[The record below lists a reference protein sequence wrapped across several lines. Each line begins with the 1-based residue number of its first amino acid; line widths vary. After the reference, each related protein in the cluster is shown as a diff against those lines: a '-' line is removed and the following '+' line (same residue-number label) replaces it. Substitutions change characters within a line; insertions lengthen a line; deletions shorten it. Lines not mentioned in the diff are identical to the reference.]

1 MQYDENENKTE
12 NLQTNN
18 KTYKKFKVLLPF
30 VLVFVMLFSTIA
42 LSIDNRNSNGQ
53 LNADGYTLGSHEG
66 MAGGLGENYTHS
78 SLFAS
83 MIFSKSKGAGTA
95 DDVNLTI
102 GEILNTNAMVEENDP
117 SNVIQYG
124 QIPVGD
130 NSYNGGQG
138 VQDPGAQR
146 LVALLRTYYTYG
158 YLVQV
163 DRSSSTMNFATD
175 TLDSLFGNK
184 GIYGKTQ
191 NAIMSTTSVG
201 TFLYGIG
208 ISIVDTLFKAVQTFN
223 PIAMLG
229 FAKEMALTGNT
240 VTSKAVGWLNDS
252 ISNMLS
258 IIGLDLSFLNALRNL
273 WIIVFLMI
281 SFSVIGFL
289 VWRNKLTAD
298 NRGAIGKGRIMFTK
312 LLVMI
317 LSIPLMWYSALVIDE
332 LADGF
337 RDNSKLAVN
346 ESVNSVILD
355 TLDFASKTNMQ
366 LPLESLEVEGEG
378 NDLII
383 KGAKPTNEFMDNIQS
398 NIGGGSSDPIE
409 TIEGFNSKQLVNVS
423 DYIGAISSEP
433 ETSDIAARDNSIYQF
448 DGKSFY
454 IGGYSKEAAY
464 PYTGHANTN
473 DSGQIVYNSNEPVYF
488 MSENPSVKQEFI
500 QKMGVNELITKSTAF
515 KQVYFGI
522 TDVPLEGEGDEEQ
535 AQTVFGKVSK
545 SIMNTITE
553 NPKDYRIINDSYK
566 LSSLNPTV
574 LNRVAWNRPETY
586 IYGVIPAGSTSKQH
600 KDISNF
606 VHNSGSF
613 QRNNPFN
620 AKPFI
625 DVDGEIEL
633 NSQGSGFEA
642 YKDAINKGATENHK
656 VGPYKV
662 SGNTIENVQKI
673 MSGEEDIDGGSV
685 EMNEEEFP
693 KAVAN
698 MNRNSL
704 YVAMANKYSG
714 ISQRNGYAP
723 TLSTQSV
730 TFLLQTTYNGK
741 GTFKYRGYDTI
752 ASDAGSTKN
761 KGMNGIAFYRYVIP
775 HSSKMDLVTKT
786 MSMGLK
792 WIVTGIASI
801 LAAWY
806 LVRSPLVPAIL
817 NQFGMIF
824 KGFLKGDIVAVL
836 GFALYYGAMKFAF
849 ALAYILIGLVSG
861 ISSMITNLF
870 DTIITNNLTEGFLS
884 GVIAGTDAVGNIPFA
899 GDALHGFIS
908 SSSMLLGVILAI
920 FVLVILTWPF
930 FEMPNRR
937 GKVRKYSLME
947 TAIAFLFIYADEVYK
962 NLEHKYSVALN
973 GKGSGSTFKQAKQ
986 SNGMKALNQRKV
998 AGDRM
1003 KKGRNVIAT
1012 GAFMAATGGAGT
1024 AAALKATKAT
1034 KAMGA
1039 LKGIGGTVKSQ
1050 GLRKGATEAMKLAGN
1065 NLSGGAKKALNAY
1078 KPGGAPKNAS
1088 GEEIGFN
1095 DYAAMSYNN
1104 AGLDDPDSSF
1114 KKDKKSV
1121 KDNER
1126 ENPELQD
1133 GTKKDSNAE
1142 QQNIEN
1148 SEIKNANVEQ
1158 QDTEKSDVD
1167 KQETE
1172 QQDTQQQ
1179 DTEQQDVE
1187 KEDDDKALDNVNMG
1201 IHANE
1206 IETDKLRVKD
1216 QDVENADTDMSNIED
1231 EDVEKSEIEDG
1242 EVHNQDTEQQ
1252 DLEQSDVENQ
1262 DTEQSDVE
1270 QQDTQQSDVDTQ
1282 ETEQQDNNND
1292 KENDMYVEDMLVEN
1306 QDSENSNVGIQDTE
1320 LSDVQEQHTEKSD
1333 VEQQDTEQSD
1343 VDTQET
1349 GEENESNVGN
1359 LNVNEQ
1365 RVGKQSSEQGII
1377 DNQNVKDQQSD
1388 NQNVKDQQSDN
1399 QNVKEPKE
1407 VQNIKAKELVSDKHG
1422 IKYSNIDEL
1431 KHRNNPEVREKGQRL
1446 MFNEGDPNSTISKS
1460 FRKFDQQLDELSST
1474 IGKHE
1479 SRIENNMKLQQD
1491 LEKKLHSGQI
1501 SREKFNKEYGKLE
1514 KQNGKDADSIK
1525 KLVDRMDKVS
1535 DKQKITVDVGSAIQ
1549 NTSNIPGFD
1558 KFNNS
1563 MDKFID
1569 RVSGDKGAYIKEQRE
1584 RRDRISGATP
1594 MSSSTLNSKSNNVSS
1609 KDNAL
1614 EKAINNLSERLERQQ
1629 SDNQRQIREER
1640 RRHNDTMIQNRRI
1653 QDELRRYNSRNK

>member
-1 MQYDENENKTE
+1 MQYDENENKIE
-12 NLQTNN
+12 SSQTNN

-53 LNADGYTLGSHEG
+53 LNADGYTINSDENTS
-66 MAGGLGENYTHS
+66 GGLGSNYTHS
-78 SLFAS
+78 SLFAN
-83 MIFSKSKGAGTA
+83 MIFSKSKSAGTA
-95 DDVNLTI
+95 DNVNLTI
-102 GEILNTNAMVEENDP
+102 GEILDTGITYVENEGETSYVP
-117 SNVIQYG
+117 YG

-130 NSYNGGQG
+130 NPQAGFKGDNY
-138 VQDPGAQR
+138 QDPGAQR

-163 DRSSSTMNFATD
+163 DRSSSTMNFATE

-298 NRGAIGKGRIMFTK
+298 NKGAIGKGRIMFTK

-337 RDNSKLAVN
+337 RDNSKLAIN

-378 NDLII
+378 NNLMI

-448 DGKSFY
+448 DGKNFFVGSF
-454 IGGYSKEAAY
+454 GEHAAY
-464 PYTGHANTN
+464 PYTGHPNVN
-473 DSGQIVYNSNEPVYF
+473 NSGEITYNKSEPVYF
-488 MSENPSVKQEFI
+488 MSENPSLEQAFI
-500 QKMGVNELITKSTAF
+500 QKMGVNDLITKSTAF

-522 TDVPLEGEGDEEQ
+522 TEASLKGEGDEEQ

-752 ASDAGSTKN
+752 SSDAGSTKN

-775 HSSKMDLVTKT
+775 HSSKMDLVSKT

-884 GVIAGTDAVGNIPFA
+884 GVIAGTDAVGNVPFA

-908 SSSMLLGVILAI
+908 RSSMLLGVILAI

-962 NLEHKYSVALN
+962 NLEHRYSVALN
-973 GKGSGSTFKQAKQ
+973 GKGSGGAFKQAKQ
-986 SNGMKALNQRKV
+986 HSGMRALNQRKV
-998 AGDRM
+998 AGDRL
-1003 KKGRNVIAT
+1003 KKGRNVVAT
-1012 GAFMAATGGAGT
+1012 GAFMAATGGAGA

-1039 LKGIGGTVKSQ
+1039 LKSIGSTVKSQ
-1050 GLRKGATEAMKLAGN
+1050 GLRKGATEAMKLASN

-1126 ENPELQD
+1126 EHPELQD

-1172 QQDTQQQ
+1172 QQNTQQQDTEKSDVNKQ

-1187 KEDDDKALDNVNMG
+1187 KEDDDNALDNVNMG

-1216 QDVENADTDMSNIED
+1216 QDVENANTDMSNID
-1231 EDVEKSEIEDG
+1231 NEDVKKSEIEDG

-1252 DLEQSDVENQ
+1252 DG
-1262 DTEQSDVE
+1262 
-1270 QQDTQQSDVDTQ
+1270 
-1282 ETEQQDNNND
+1282 NND
-1292 KENDMYVEDMLVEN
+1292 RENDMYVEDMLVEN

-1320 LSDVQEQHTEKSD
+1320 LSDVQEQHTDKSD
-1333 VEQQDTEQSD
+1333 VEQQDTQQSD
-1343 VDTQET
+1343 IDTQET

-1377 DNQNVKDQQSD
+1377 DNQNVKDPQSD
-1388 NQNVKDQQSDN
+1388 NQSVKEQQSDN

-1422 IKYSNIDEL
+1422 IKYSDIDEL
-1431 KHRNNPEVREKGQRL
+1431 RHRNNPEVREKGQRL
-1446 MFNEGDPNSTISKS
+1446 MYNEGDPNSTISKS

-1474 IGKHE
+1474 IGKYE
-1479 SRIENNMKLQQD
+1479 SRIENNVKLQQD

-1549 NTSNIPGFD
+1549 NTSHIPGFD

-1594 MSSSTLNSKSNNVSS
+1594 MSKETLSSQSNNVSS

-1653 QDELRRYNSRNK
+1653 QDELRRYNNRNK

>member
-1 MQYDENENKTE
+1 MQYDENENKIE
-12 NLQTNN
+12 SSQTNN

-53 LNADGYTLGSHEG
+53 LNADGYTINSDENTS
-66 MAGGLGENYTHS
+66 GGLGSNYTHS

-83 MIFSKSKGAGTA
+83 MIFSKSKSAGTA

-102 GEILNTNAMVEENDP
+102 GEILDTGITYVENEGETSYVP
-117 SNVIQYG
+117 YG
-124 QIPVGD
+124 QVPVGD
-130 NSYNGGQG
+130 NPQAEFKGDNY
-138 VQDPGAQR
+138 QDPGAQR

-298 NRGAIGKGRIMFTK
+298 NKGAIGKGRIMFTK

-337 RDNSKLAVN
+337 RDNSKLAIN

-378 NDLII
+378 NNLII

-448 DGKSFY
+448 DGKNFFVGSF
-454 IGGYSKEAAY
+454 GEHAAY
-464 PYTGHANTN
+464 PYTGHPNVN
-473 DSGQIVYNSNEPVYF
+473 NSGEITYNKNEPVYF
-488 MSENPSVKQEFI
+488 MSENPSLEQAFI
-500 QKMGVNELITKSTAF
+500 QKMGVNDLITKSTAF

-522 TDVPLEGEGDEEQ
+522 TEASLKGEGDEEQ
-535 AQTVFGKVSK
+535 AQTVFGEVSK

-775 HSSKMDLVTKT
+775 HSSKMDLVSKT

-884 GVIAGTDAVGNIPFA
+884 GVIAGTDAVGNVPFA

-908 SSSMLLGVILAI
+908 RSSMLLGVILAI

-973 GKGSGSTFKQAKQ
+973 GKGSGGTFKQAKQ
-986 SNGMKALNQRKV
+986 YSGMKALNQRKV
-998 AGDRM
+998 AGDRL
-1003 KKGRNVIAT
+1003 KKGRNVVAT

-1039 LKGIGGTVKSQ
+1039 LKGIGSTVKSQ

-1065 NLSGGAKKALNAY
+1065 NLSSGAKKAFNAY

-1104 AGLDDPDSSF
+1104 AGLDDPENSF

-1133 GTKKDSNAE
+1133 GTKKDSNTE

-1179 DTEQQDVE
+1179 DVE
-1187 KEDDDKALDNVNMG
+1187 KEDDDNALDNVNMG

-1216 QDVENADTDMSNIED
+1216 QDVENADTDMSKIED

-1252 DLEQSDVENQ
+1252 DVEQQDTEQSDVENQ
-1262 DTEQSDVE
+1262 D
-1270 QQDTQQSDVDTQ
+1270 
-1282 ETEQQDNNND
+1282 TEQQDNNND

-1388 NQNVKDQQSDN
+1388 NQNVKEQQSDN

-1431 KHRNNPEVREKGQRL
+1431 RHRNNPEVREQGQRL
-1446 MFNEGDPNSTISKS
+1446 MYNEGDPNSTISKS

-1479 SRIENNMKLQQD
+1479 SRIENNVKLQQD

-1594 MSSSTLNSKSNNVSS
+1594 MSNGTLNSKSNNASS

-1653 QDELRRYNSRNK
+1653 QDELRRYNNRNK

>member
-1 MQYDENENKTE
+1 MQYDKNENKIE
-12 NLQTNN
+12 SSQINN

-30 VLVFVMLFSTIA
+30 VLMFVMLFSTIA

-53 LNADGYTLGSHEG
+53 LSADGYTINSDENTS
-66 MAGGLGENYTHS
+66 GGLGSNYTHS

-83 MIFSKSKGAGTA
+83 MIFSKSKSAGTA

-102 GEILNTNAMVEENDP
+102 GEILDTGITYVENEGENSYVP
-117 SNVIQYG
+117 YG

-130 NSYNGGQG
+130 NPQAEFKGDNY
-138 VQDPGAQR
+138 QDPGAQR

-229 FAKEMALTGNT
+229 FAKEMALTDNT

-298 NRGAIGKGRIMFTK
+298 NKGAIGKGRIMFTR

-337 RDNSKLAVN
+337 RDNSKLAIN

-378 NDLII
+378 NNLMI

-398 NIGGGSSDPIE
+398 NIGGSSSDPIE

-423 DYIGAISSEP
+423 DYIGSISSET

-448 DGKSFY
+448 DGKNFFVGSF
-454 IGGYSKEAAY
+454 GEHAAY
-464 PYTGHANTN
+464 PYTGHPNVN
-473 DSGQIVYNSNEPVYF
+473 NSGEITYNKNEPVYF

-522 TDVPLEGEGDEEQ
+522 TEASLKGEGDDEQ
-535 AQTVFGKVSK
+535 AQTVFGEVSK

-662 SGNTIENVQKI
+662 SGNNIENVQKI
-673 MSGEEDIDGGSV
+673 INGEEDIDGGSV

-775 HSSKMDLVTKT
+775 HSSKMDLVSKT

-884 GVIAGTDAVGNIPFA
+884 GVIAGTDAVGNVPFA

-908 SSSMLLGVILAI
+908 RSSMLLGVILAI

-986 SNGMKALNQRKV
+986 SKGMKGLNQRKV

-1003 KKGRNVIAT
+1003 KKGRKTVAT
-1012 GAFMAATGGAGT
+1012 GAFMVATGGAGT

-1039 LKGIGGTVKSQ
+1039 LKGIGSTVKSQ

-1121 KDNER
+1121 GDNER

-1133 GTKKDSNAE
+1133 GTKKDSNTE

-1158 QDTEKSDVD
+1158 QDTE
-1167 KQETE
+1167 
-1172 QQDTQQQ
+1172 
-1179 DTEQQDVE
+1179 QQDVE
-1187 KEDDDKALDNVNMG
+1187 KENDDNALDNVNMG

-1216 QDVENADTDMSNIED
+1216 QDVENVDTDMSNID
-1231 EDVEKSEIEDG
+1231 NEDVEKSEIEDG

-1252 DLEQSDVENQ
+1252 DVEEQDLEHSDVDTQDTEQSDVENQ
-1262 DTEQSDVE
+1262 DAEQSDVE
-1270 QQDTQQSDVDTQ
+1270 NQDAEQSDV
-1282 ETEQQDNNND
+1282 
-1292 KENDMYVEDMLVEN
+1292 EN
-1306 QDSENSNVGIQDTE
+1306 
-1320 LSDVQEQHTEKSD
+1320 
-1333 VEQQDTEQSD
+1333 QDTEQSD

-1349 GEENESNVGN
+1349 GEENESNVGD

-1377 DNQNVKDQQSD
+1377 DNQNIKDQQSD
-1388 NQNVKDQQSDN
+1388 NQNVKEQQSDN

-1407 VQNIKAKELVSDKHG
+1407 VQNMKAKELVSDKHG
-1422 IKYSNIDEL
+1422 IKYSSIDEL
-1431 KHRNNPEVREKGQRL
+1431 KHRNNPEVREQGQRL
-1446 MFNEGDPNSTISKS
+1446 MYNESDPNSAISKS
-1460 FRKFDQQLDELSST
+1460 FTKFDQQLDELSST

-1479 SRIENNMKLQQD
+1479 SRIENNVKLQQD

-1525 KLVDRMDKVS
+1525 KLVDRMDKLS

-1569 RVSGDKGAYIKEQRE
+1569 RVSGDEGAYIKEQRE

-1594 MSSSTLNSKSNNVSS
+1594 MSSSTLNSKSNNAPS

-1614 EKAINNLSERLERQQ
+1614 EKAINNLSERLEKQQ
-1629 SDNQRQIREER
+1629 SNNQRQIREDR

-1653 QDELRRYNSRNK
+1653 QDELRRRNNK